1 MKYLIATLTIS
12 AICLSSV
19 VGQQPQQLQ
28 VDLSLEDAIRLS
40 HDNGSQVA
48 QARLQAMIS
57 KGAITTA
64 NGDFDPVFFSSLNY
78 DVNES
83 ASSGD
88 LNGLYD
94 TSLTRRYSAAQGL
107 RSDLRSGGNIEFR
120 INEGKNDDIYNSVG
134 DVTRFSNESNTS
146 MSLSFTQPLLR
157 GAFSM
162 VATANERKASITHD
176 SDLLSIAQASVDGV
190 QAVVDAYWNL
200 SFALADLE
208 VKKQSLLLAENLR
221 DITVAKYDVG
231 AVAKVEVTQ
240 TRADIASRQDAV
252 LIAQNSVDTNHDALR
267 RLISAFDNQDDWQID
282 FNLVSASPP
291 ATAVTDDW
299 NDLWD
304 NALENRGDIQKL
316 QLDVDSAQIDFDVA
330 QSNMSPK
337 LDFSATGSYS
347 AQDQQVDSSLG
358 RLFDRDSPGYTF
370 GFVFE
375 LPISNSLYVGA
386 KIQAKN
392 RLLLAKRILRDQST
406 DLAQQIRQALH
417 DVNYYSER
425 VTVTAHASNMAQ
437 LKLESEQLRLREG
450 ASTNYQVLQFQAD
463 LAVAQSQQ
471 LQTQTEYAKASVKL
485 DTVQGNLPTF

>member
-1 MKYLIATLTIS
+1 VD
-12 AICLSSV
+12 SV
-19 VGQQPQQLQ
+19 Q
-28 VDLSLEDAIRLS
+28 S
-40 HDNGSQVA
+40 
-48 QARLQAMIS
+48 
-57 KGAITTA
+57 
-64 NGDFDPVFFSSLNY
+64 
-78 DVNES
+78 
-83 ASSGD
+83 
-88 LNGLYD
+88 
-94 TSLTRRYSAAQGL
+94 
-107 RSDLRSGGNIEFR
+107 
-120 INEGKNDDIYNSVG
+120 
-134 DVTRFSNESNTS
+134 
-146 MSLSFTQPLLR
+146 
-157 GAFSM
+157 
-162 VATANERKASITHD
+162 
-176 SDLLSIAQASVDGV
+176 
-190 QAVVDAYWNL
+190 VVDAYWNL
-200 SFALADLE
+200 SFSLADLE

-252 LIAQNSVDTNHDALR
+252 LIAQNSVATNHDALR
-267 RLISAFDNQDDWQID
+267 RLISAFDNQEDWQID
-282 FNLVSASPP
+282 FNLVSAAPP
-291 ATAVTDDW
+291 ATAVANDW
-299 NDLWD
+299 KTLWTQ
-304 NALENRGDIQKL
+304 ALENRGDIQRL

-337 LDFSATGSYS
+337 LDFNATGTYS
-347 AQDQQVDSSLG
+347 AQDNQVGSSLDK
-358 RLFDRDSPGYTF
+358 LLDHESPGYTL
-370 GFVFE
+370 GLVFE
-375 LPISNSLYVGA
+375 LPISNNQYVGA

-485 DTVQGNLPTF
+485 DTVQGNVPTF

>member
-1 MKYLIATLTIS
+1 MKYLVATLTIS
-12 AICLSSV
+12 VICLSSA

-40 HDNGSQVA
+40 QENGSQVA
-48 QARLQAMIS
+48 QARLQSMIS
-57 KGAITTA
+57 KGAITSA
-64 NGDFDPVFFSSLNY
+64 DGDFDPVFFSSLNY
-78 DVNES
+78 DFNES
-83 ASSGD
+83 AASGFFS
-88 LNGLYD
+88 NFGN
-94 TSLTRRYSAAQGL
+94 SISRSYSASQGL
-107 RSDLRSGGNIEFR
+107 RSNLRSGGNVEFR
-120 INEGKNDDIYNSVG
+120 INEGYDNESYLDD
-134 DVTRFSNESNTS
+134 TQSNTS

-162 VATANERKASITHD
+162 VATANERKAHIAHD
-176 SDLLSIAQASVDGV
+176 SDLLSVTQASVDGV
-190 QAVVDAYWNL
+190 QSVVDAYWNL

-252 LIAQNSVDTNHDALR
+252 LIAQNSVTTNHDALR

-282 FNLVSASPP
+282 FNLVSEVPP
-291 ATAVTDDW
+291 ATAVVNDW
-299 NDLWD
+299 NTLWD
-304 NALENRGDIQKL
+304 QALENRSDIQKL

-337 LDFSATGSYS
+337 LDFNATGTYS
-347 AQDQQVDSSLG
+347 AQDNQVGSSLD

-370 GFVFE
+370 GLVFE
-375 LPISNSLYVGA
+375 LPISNSQYVGA
-386 KIQAKN
+386 KIQANN

-485 DTVQGNLPTF
+485 DTVQGNVPTF

>member
-1 MKYLIATLTIS
+1 MKYLIATLTMS
-12 AICLSSV
+12 AICLSSA

-28 VDLSLEDAIRLS
+28 VNLSLEDAIRLS
-40 HDNGSQVA
+40 QENGSQVA

-57 KGAITTA
+57 KGAITA
-64 NGDFDPVFFSSLNY
+64 ADGDFDPVFFSSLNY
-78 DVNES
+78 DFNES
-83 ASSGD
+83 AASGFFS
-88 LNGLYD
+88 NFGN
-94 TSLTRRYSAAQGL
+94 SISRSYSASQGL
-107 RSDLRSGGNIEFR
+107 RSNLRSGGNVEFR
-120 INEGKNDDIYNSVG
+120 INEGYDNESFLDD
-134 DVTRFSNESNTS
+134 TQSNTS

-162 VATANERKASITHD
+162 VATANERKAYITHD
-176 SDLLSIAQASVDGV
+176 SDLLSVTQANVDGV
-190 QAVVDAYWNL
+190 QSVVDAYWNL

-252 LIAQNSVDTNHDALR
+252 LIAQNSVATNHDALR

-282 FNLVSASPP
+282 FNLVSEAPP
-291 ATAVTDDW
+291 AIAVADDW
-299 NDLWD
+299 KTLWGQ
-304 NALENRGDIQKL
+304 ALENRGDIQKL

-337 LDFSATGSYS
+337 LDFNATGTYS
-347 AQDQQVDSSLG
+347 AQDNQVGSSLD
-358 RLFDRDSPGYTF
+358 RLLDRNSPGYTF

-375 LPISNSLYVGA
+375 LPISNSQYVGA

-485 DTVQGNLPTF
+485 DTVQGNVPTF

>member
-12 AICLSSV
+12 AICLSGA
-19 VGQQPQQLQ
+19 VGQQPQQLR

-40 HDNGSQVA
+40 QENGSQVA
-48 QARLQAMIS
+48 QARLQSMIS
-57 KGAITTA
+57 KGAITSA
-64 NGDFDPVFFSSLNY
+64 DGDFDPVFFSSLNY
-78 DVNES
+78 DFNES
-83 ASSGD
+83 AASGFFS
-88 LNGLYD
+88 NFGN
-94 TSLTRRYSAAQGL
+94 SISRSYSANQGL
-107 RSDLRSGGNIEFR
+107 RSNLRSGGNVEFR
-120 INEGKNDDIYNSVG
+120 INEGYDNESYLDD
-134 DVTRFSNESNTS
+134 TQSNTS

-162 VATANERKASITHD
+162 VATANERKAYITHD
-176 SDLLSIAQASVDGV
+176 SDLLSVAQAGVDGV
-190 QAVVDAYWNL
+190 QSVVDAYWNL

-252 LIAQNSVDTNHDALR
+252 LIAQNSVATNHDALR

-282 FNLVSASPP
+282 FNLVSEVPP
-291 ATAVTDDW
+291 ATAVVNDW
-299 NDLWD
+299 KTLWD
-304 NALENRGDIQKL
+304 QALENRSDIQKL

-337 LDFSATGSYS
+337 LDFNATGTYS
-347 AQDQQVDSSLG
+347 AQDNQVGSSLD

-370 GFVFE
+370 GLVFE
-375 LPISNSLYVGA
+375 LPISNSQYVGA
-386 KIQAKN
+386 KIQANN

-471 LQTQTEYAKASVKL
+471 LQTQTEYAKALVKL
-485 DTVQGNLPTF
+485 DTVQGNVPTF

>member
-1 MKYLIATLTIS
+1 MKYLVATLTIS
-12 AICLSSV
+12 VICLSSA

-40 HDNGSQVA
+40 QENGSQVA
-48 QARLQAMIS
+48 QARLQSMIS
-57 KGAITTA
+57 KGAITSA
-64 NGDFDPVFFSSLNY
+64 DGDFDPVFFSSLNY
-78 DVNES
+78 DFNES
-83 ASSGD
+83 AASGFFS
-88 LNGLYD
+88 NFGN
-94 TSLTRRYSAAQGL
+94 SISRSYSASQGL
-107 RSDLRSGGNIEFR
+107 RSNLRSGGNVEFR
-120 INEGKNDDIYNSVG
+120 INEGYDNESYLDD
-134 DVTRFSNESNTS
+134 TQSNTS

-162 VATANERKASITHD
+162 VATANERKAHITHD
-176 SDLLSIAQASVDGV
+176 SDLLSITQASVDGV
-190 QAVVDAYWNL
+190 QSVVDAYWNL

-252 LIAQNSVDTNHDALR
+252 LIAQNSVTTNHDALR

-282 FNLVSASPP
+282 FNLVSEVPP
-291 ATAVTDDW
+291 ATAVVNDW
-299 NDLWD
+299 NTLWD
-304 NALENRGDIQKL
+304 QALENRSDIQKL

-337 LDFSATGSYS
+337 LDFNATGTYS
-347 AQDQQVDSSLG
+347 AQDNQVGSSLD
-358 RLFDRDSPGYTF
+358 RLLDRDSPGYTF
-370 GFVFE
+370 GLVFE
-375 LPISNSLYVGA
+375 LPISNSQYVGA
-386 KIQAKN
+386 KIQANN

-485 DTVQGNLPTF
+485 DTVQGNVPTF

>member
-12 AICLSSV
+12 AICLSGA

-40 HDNGSQVA
+40 QENGSQVA
-48 QARLQAMIS
+48 QARLQSMIS
-57 KGAITTA
+57 KGAITSA
-64 NGDFDPVFFSSLNY
+64 DGDFDPVFFSSLNY
-78 DVNES
+78 DFNES
-83 ASSGD
+83 AASGFFS
-88 LNGLYD
+88 NFGN
-94 TSLTRRYSAAQGL
+94 SISRSYSANQGL
-107 RSDLRSGGNIEFR
+107 RSNLRSGGNVEFR
-120 INEGKNDDIYNSVG
+120 INEGYDNESYLDD
-134 DVTRFSNESNTS
+134 TQSNTS

-162 VATANERKASITHD
+162 VATANERKAYITHD
-176 SDLLSIAQASVDGV
+176 SDLLSVAQAGVDGV
-190 QAVVDAYWNL
+190 QSVVDAYWNL

-252 LIAQNSVDTNHDALR
+252 LIAQNSVTTNHDALR

-282 FNLVSASPP
+282 FNLVSEVPP
-291 ATAVTDDW
+291 ATAVVNDW
-299 NDLWD
+299 NTLWGQ
-304 NALENRGDIQKL
+304 ALENRSDIQKL

-337 LDFSATGSYS
+337 LDFNATGTYS
-347 AQDQQVDSSLG
+347 AQDNQVGSSLD

-370 GFVFE
+370 GLVFE
-375 LPISNSLYVGA
+375 LPISNSQYVGA
-386 KIQAKN
+386 KIQANN

-485 DTVQGNLPTF
+485 DTVQGNVPTF

>member
-19 VGQQPQQLQ
+19 LGQRPQQLH

-40 HDNGSQVA
+40 QDNGSQVA
-48 QARLQAMIS
+48 QASLQAMIS
-57 KGAITTA
+57 KGAITSA
-64 NGDFDPVFFSSLNY
+64 DGDFDPVLFSSLNY
-78 DVNES
+78 DFNES
-83 ASSGD
+83 ASSGFFSSY
-88 LNGLYD
+88 GD
-94 TSLTRRYSAAQGL
+94 TTSRSYSATQGI
-107 RSDLRSGGNIEFR
+107 RSNLRSGGNLELR
-120 INEGKNDDIYNSVG
+120 LNEGYDSESFLTD
-134 DVTRFSNESNTS
+134 TQSNTS

-162 VATANERKASITHD
+162 VATANERKAYIAHD
-176 SDLLSIAQASVDGV
+176 SDLLSLTQVGVDSV
-190 QAVVDAYWNL
+190 QSVVDAYWNL
-200 SFALADLE
+200 SFARADLE
-208 VKKQSLLLAENLR
+208 VKKQSLVLAENLR
-221 DITVAKYDVG
+221 DITIAKYDVG

-267 RLISAFDNQDDWQID
+267 RLISTFDNQDDWQIN

-291 ATAVTDDW
+291 ATAVTNDW
-299 NDLWD
+299 QDLWN

-316 QLDVDSAQIDFDVA
+316 QLDVDSAQIDFEVA

-337 LDFSATGSYS
+337 LDFIATGTYS
-347 AQDQQVDSSLG
+347 AQDHQVGSSLD
-358 RLFDRDSPGYTF
+358 RLLDHDYPGYTL

-375 LPISNSLYVGA
+375 LPISNSSYVGA

-392 RLLLAKRILRDQST
+392 RLLLAKRILRDQGA
-406 DLAQQIRQALH
+406 DLAQQVRQALH
-417 DVNYYSER
+417 NVNYYSER
-425 VTVTAHASNMAQ
+425 VAVTAHASNMAQ

-485 DTVQGNLPTF
+485 DTVQGNVPTF

>member
-19 VGQQPQQLQ
+19 AGQQPQQLQ

-40 HDNGSQVA
+40 QDNGSQVA
-48 QARLQAMIS
+48 QASLQAMIS
-57 KGAITTA
+57 KGAITA
-64 NGDFDPVFFSSLNY
+64 ADGDFDPVFFSSLNY
-78 DVNES
+78 DFNES
-83 ASSGD
+83 ASSG
-88 LNGLYD
+88 LFTPYGIT
-94 TSLTRRYSAAQGL
+94 TSRSYSAAQGL
-107 RSDLRSGGNIEFR
+107 RSNLRSGGNIEFR
-120 INEGKNDDIYNSVG
+120 INEGYDNASYLDD
-134 DVTRFSNESNTS
+134 TQSNTS

-162 VATANERKASITHD
+162 VATANERKAYITHG
-176 SDLLSIAQASVDGV
+176 SDLLSITQASVDSV

-208 VKKQSLLLAENLR
+208 VKKQSLVLAENLR
-221 DITVAKYDVG
+221 DITISKYDVG
-231 AVAKVEVTQ
+231 AVAEVEVTQ

-252 LIAQNSVDTNHDALR
+252 LIAQNSVDTNHDTLR

-291 ATAVTDDW
+291 ATAVDNDW
-299 NDLWD
+299 KDLWN

-337 LDFSATGSYS
+337 LDFSATGTYS
-347 AQDQQVDSSLG
+347 AQDYQVGSSLD
-358 RLFDRDSPGYTF
+358 RLLDHESPGYTL

-406 DLAQQIRQALH
+406 DLAQQVRQALH
-417 DVNYYSER
+417 NVNYYSER

-471 LQTQTEYAKASVKL
+471 LQTQTEYAKAAVKL
-485 DTVQGNLPTF
+485 DTVQGNVPTF

>member
-40 HDNGSQVA
+40 QDNGSQVA

-57 KGAITTA
+57 KGAITSA
-64 NGDFDPVFFSSLNY
+64 DGDFDPVFFSSLNY
-78 DVNES
+78 NVNES
-83 ASSGD
+83 AAPPDFAGIFDS
-88 LNGLYD
+88 
-94 TSLTRRYSAAQGL
+94 SLTRRYSAAQGL
-107 RSDLRSGGNIEFR
+107 RSDLRSGGNIELR
-120 INEGKNDDIYNSVG
+120 ITEGSNDDRFNTRG
-134 DVTRFSNESNTS
+134 VTDLVNEANTS
-146 MSLSFTQPLLR
+146 ISLSFTQPLLR

-162 VATANERKASITHD
+162 VATANERKAYITHD

-282 FNLVSASPP
+282 FNLVSAAPS

-299 NDLWD
+299 KDLWD

-347 AQDQQVDSSLG
+347 AQDKQVDSSLG

>member
-12 AICLSSV
+12 AICLSSA

-40 HDNGSQVA
+40 QENGSQVA
-48 QARLQAMIS
+48 QARLQSMIS
-57 KGAITTA
+57 KGAITSA
-64 NGDFDPVFFSSLNY
+64 DGDFDPVFFSSLNY
-78 DVNES
+78 DFNES
-83 ASSGD
+83 ASSGFFSD
-88 LNGLYD
+88 FYGN
-94 TSLTRRYSAAQGL
+94 TISRSYSASQGL
-107 RSDLRSGGNIEFR
+107 RSNLRSGANVEFR
-120 INEGKNDDIYNSVG
+120 INEGYDNESYLDD
-134 DVTRFSNESNTS
+134 TQSNTS

-162 VATANERKASITHD
+162 VATANERKAHITHD
-176 SDLLSIAQASVDGV
+176 SDLLSITQASMDGV
-190 QAVVDAYWNL
+190 QSVVDAYWNL

-252 LIAQNSVDTNHDALR
+252 LIAQNSVTTNHDALR

-282 FNLVSASPP
+282 FNLVSEVPP
-291 ATAVTDDW
+291 ATAVVNDW
-299 NDLWD
+299 KTLWGQ
-304 NALENRGDIQKL
+304 ALENRSDIQKL
-316 QLDVDSAQIDFDVA
+316 QLDVDSAQINFDVA

-337 LDFSATGSYS
+337 LDFNATGTYS
-347 AQDQQVDSSLG
+347 AQDNQVGSSLD
-358 RLFDRDSPGYTF
+358 RLLDRDFPGYTF
-370 GFVFE
+370 GLVFE
-375 LPISNSLYVGA
+375 LPISNSQYVGA
-386 KIQAKN
+386 KIQANN

-485 DTVQGNLPTF
+485 DTVQGNVPTF

>member
-12 AICLSSV
+12 VICLSSA

-40 HDNGSQVA
+40 QENGSQVA
-48 QARLQAMIS
+48 QARLQSMIS
-57 KGAITTA
+57 KGAITSA
-64 NGDFDPVFFSSLNY
+64 DGDFDPVFFSSLNY
-78 DVNES
+78 DFNES
-83 ASSGD
+83 AASGFFS
-88 LNGLYD
+88 NFGN
-94 TSLTRRYSAAQGL
+94 SISRSYSASQGL
-107 RSDLRSGGNIEFR
+107 RSNLRSGGNVEFR
-120 INEGKNDDIYNSVG
+120 INEGYDNESYLDD
-134 DVTRFSNESNTS
+134 TQSNTS

-162 VATANERKASITHD
+162 VATANERKAHITHD
-176 SDLLSIAQASVDGV
+176 SDLLSVTQASVDGV
-190 QAVVDAYWNL
+190 QSVVDAYWNL

-252 LIAQNSVDTNHDALR
+252 LIAQNSVTTNHDALR

-282 FNLVSASPP
+282 FNLVSEVPP
-291 ATAVTDDW
+291 ATAVVNDW
-299 NDLWD
+299 KTLWGQ
-304 NALENRGDIQKL
+304 ALENRSDIQKL

-337 LDFSATGSYS
+337 LDFNATGAYS
-347 AQDQQVDSSLG
+347 AQDNQVGSSLD

-370 GFVFE
+370 GLVFE
-375 LPISNSLYVGA
+375 LPISNSQYVGA
-386 KIQAKN
+386 KIQANN

-485 DTVQGNLPTF
+485 DTVQGNVPTF

>member
-12 AICLSSV
+12 AICLSGA

-40 HDNGSQVA
+40 QENGSQVA
-48 QARLQAMIS
+48 QARLQSMIS
-57 KGAITTA
+57 KGAITSA
-64 NGDFDPVFFSSLNY
+64 DGDFDPVFFSSLNY
-78 DVNES
+78 DFNES
-83 ASSGD
+83 AASGFFS
-88 LNGLYD
+88 NFGN
-94 TSLTRRYSAAQGL
+94 SISRSYSANQGL
-107 RSDLRSGGNIEFR
+107 RSNLRSGGNVEFR
-120 INEGKNDDIYNSVG
+120 INEGYDNESYLDD
-134 DVTRFSNESNTS
+134 TQSNTS

-162 VATANERKASITHD
+162 VATANERKAYITHD
-176 SDLLSIAQASVDGV
+176 SDLLSVAQAGVDGV
-190 QAVVDAYWNL
+190 QSVVDAYWNL

-252 LIAQNSVDTNHDALR
+252 LIAQNSVTTNHDALR

-282 FNLVSASPP
+282 FNLVSEVPP
-291 ATAVTDDW
+291 ATAVVNDW
-299 NDLWD
+299 KTLWD
-304 NALENRGDIQKL
+304 QALENRSDIQKL

-337 LDFSATGSYS
+337 LDFNATGTYS
-347 AQDQQVDSSLG
+347 AQDNQVGSSLD

-370 GFVFE
+370 GLVFE
-375 LPISNSLYVGA
+375 LPISNSQYVGA
-386 KIQAKN
+386 KIQANN

-471 LQTQTEYAKASVKL
+471 LQTQTEYAKALVKL
-485 DTVQGNLPTF
+485 DTVQGNVPTF

>member
-1 MKYLIATLTIS
+1 MKYLVATLTIS
-12 AICLSSV
+12 VICLSSA

-40 HDNGSQVA
+40 QENGSQVA
-48 QARLQAMIS
+48 QARLQSMIS
-57 KGAITTA
+57 KGAITSA
-64 NGDFDPVFFSSLNY
+64 DGDFDPVFFSSLNY
-78 DVNES
+78 DFNES
-83 ASSGD
+83 AASGFFS
-88 LNGLYD
+88 NFGN
-94 TSLTRRYSAAQGL
+94 SISRSYSASQGL
-107 RSDLRSGGNIEFR
+107 RSNLRSGGNVEFR
-120 INEGKNDDIYNSVG
+120 INEGYDNESYLDD
-134 DVTRFSNESNTS
+134 TQSNTS

-162 VATANERKASITHD
+162 VATANERKAYITHD
-176 SDLLSIAQASVDGV
+176 SDLLSVTQASVDGV
-190 QAVVDAYWNL
+190 QSVVDAYWNL

-252 LIAQNSVDTNHDALR
+252 LIAQNSVTTNHDALR

-282 FNLVSASPP
+282 FNLVSEVPP
-291 ATAVTDDW
+291 ATAVVNDW
-299 NDLWD
+299 NTLWD
-304 NALENRGDIQKL
+304 QALENRSDIQKL

-337 LDFSATGSYS
+337 LDFNATGTYS
-347 AQDQQVDSSLG
+347 AQDNQVGSSLD

-370 GFVFE
+370 GLVFE
-375 LPISNSLYVGA
+375 LPISNSQYVGA
-386 KIQAKN
+386 KIQANN

-485 DTVQGNLPTF
+485 DTVQGNVPTF

>member
-1 MKYLIATLTIS
+1 MKYLVATLTIS
-12 AICLSSV
+12 VIYLSSA

-40 HDNGSQVA
+40 QENGSQVA
-48 QARLQAMIS
+48 QARLQSMIS
-57 KGAITTA
+57 KGAITSA
-64 NGDFDPVFFSSLNY
+64 DGDFDPVFFSSLNY
-78 DVNES
+78 DFNES
-83 ASSGD
+83 AASGFFS
-88 LNGLYD
+88 NFGN
-94 TSLTRRYSAAQGL
+94 SISRSYSANQGL
-107 RSDLRSGGNIEFR
+107 RSNLRSGGNVEFR
-120 INEGKNDDIYNSVG
+120 INEGYDNESYLDD
-134 DVTRFSNESNTS
+134 TQSNTS

-162 VATANERKASITHD
+162 VATANERKAHITHD
-176 SDLLSIAQASVDGV
+176 SDLLSVTQASVDGV
-190 QAVVDAYWNL
+190 QSVVDAYWNL

-252 LIAQNSVDTNHDALR
+252 LIAQNSVTTNHDALR

-282 FNLVSASPP
+282 FNLVSEVPP
-291 ATAVTDDW
+291 ATAVVNDW
-299 NDLWD
+299 KTLWD
-304 NALENRGDIQKL
+304 QALENRSDIQKL

-337 LDFSATGSYS
+337 LDFNATGTYS
-347 AQDQQVDSSLG
+347 AQDNQVGSSLD

-370 GFVFE
+370 GLVFE
-375 LPISNSLYVGA
+375 LPISNSQYVGA
-386 KIQAKN
+386 KIQANN

-425 VTVTAHASNMAQ
+425 VTVTAHASYMAQ

-471 LQTQTEYAKASVKL
+471 LQTQTEYAKALVKL
-485 DTVQGNLPTF
+485 DTVQGNVPTF

>member
-12 AICLSSV
+12 AICLSGA

-40 HDNGSQVA
+40 QENGSQVA
-48 QARLQAMIS
+48 QARLQSMIS
-57 KGAITTA
+57 KGAITSA
-64 NGDFDPVFFSSLNY
+64 DGDFDPVFFSSLNY
-78 DVNES
+78 DFNES
-83 ASSGD
+83 AASGFFS
-88 LNGLYD
+88 NFGN
-94 TSLTRRYSAAQGL
+94 SISRSYSANQGL
-107 RSDLRSGGNIEFR
+107 RSNLRSGGNVEFR
-120 INEGKNDDIYNSVG
+120 INEGYDNESYLDD
-134 DVTRFSNESNTS
+134 TQSNTS

-162 VATANERKASITHD
+162 VATANERKAYITHD
-176 SDLLSIAQASVDGV
+176 SDLLSVAQAGVDGV
-190 QAVVDAYWNL
+190 QSVVDAYWNL

-252 LIAQNSVDTNHDALR
+252 LIAQNSVTTNHDALR

-282 FNLVSASPP
+282 FNLVSEVPP
-291 ATAVTDDW
+291 ATAVVNDW
-299 NDLWD
+299 KTLWD
-304 NALENRGDIQKL
+304 QALENRSDIQKL

-337 LDFSATGSYS
+337 LDFNATGTYS
-347 AQDQQVDSSLG
+347 AQNNQVGSSLD

-370 GFVFE
+370 GLVFE
-375 LPISNSLYVGA
+375 LPISNSQYVGA
-386 KIQAKN
+386 KIQANN

-471 LQTQTEYAKASVKL
+471 LQTQTEYAKALVKL
-485 DTVQGNLPTF
+485 DTVQGNVPTF

>member
-1 MKYLIATLTIS
+1 MKYLTATLTIS

-40 HDNGSQVA
+40 QDNGSQVA

-57 KGAITTA
+57 KGAITA
-64 NGDFDPVFFSSLNY
+64 ADGDFDPVFFSSLSH
-78 DVNES
+78 DVNQS
-83 ASSGD
+83 ASSAYERQQGIES
-88 LNGLYD
+88 
-94 TSLTRRYSAAQGL
+94 SLFRRYSAAQGL
-107 RSDLRSGGNIEFR
+107 RFNLRSGGNLEFR
-120 INEGKNDDIYNSVG
+120 INEGYDDYSFDG
-134 DVTRFSNESNTS
+134 EPLDPTS
-146 MSLSFTQPLLR
+146 DTSASFSFTQPLLR
-157 GAFSM
+157 GAFSL
-162 VATANERKASITHD
+162 VATANERKAYIAHD
-176 SDLLSIAQASVDGV
+176 SDLLSITQSRIDSV
-190 QAVVDAYWNL
+190 QTVVDAYWNL

-208 VKKQSLLLAENLR
+208 VKKQSLVLAENLR
-221 DITVAKYDVG
+221 DITIAKYDVG

-282 FNLVSASPP
+282 FNLISASPP
-291 ATAVTDDW
+291 AAAVANDW
-299 NDLWD
+299 KDLWN

-330 QSNMSPK
+330 QSDMSPK
-337 LDFSATGSYS
+337 LDFSATGTYS
-347 AQDQQVDSSLG
+347 AQDDQVKSSLG
-358 RLFDRDSPGYTF
+358 ELLNHESPGYTF

-406 DLAQQIRQALH
+406 DLAQQVRQALH
-417 DVNYYSER
+417 NVNYYSER
-425 VTVTAHASNMAQ
+425 VTVTAHASKMAQ

-485 DTVQGNLPTF
+485 DTVQGNIPTF

>member
-1 MKYLIATLTIS
+1 MKYLTATLTIS

-48 QARLQAMIS
+48 QASLQAMIS
-57 KGAITTA
+57 KGAITA
-64 NGDFDPVFFSSLNY
+64 AGGDFDPVFFSSLSY
-78 DVNES
+78 DLNES
-83 ASSGD
+83 AASGFFTEYG
-88 LNGLYD
+88 N
-94 TSLTRRYSAAQGL
+94 SISRSYSAAQGI
-107 RSDLRSGGNIEFR
+107 RSNLRSGGNIEFR
-120 INEGKNDDIYNSVG
+120 LNEGYDNESFLDD
-134 DVTRFSNESNTS
+134 TQSNTS

-157 GAFSM
+157 GAFSL
-162 VATANERKASITHD
+162 VATANERKAYIAHD
-176 SDLLSIAQASVDGV
+176 SDLLSITQASIDSV
-190 QAVVDAYWNL
+190 QTVVDAYWNL

-208 VKKQSLLLAENLR
+208 VKKQSLVLAENLR
-221 DITVAKYDVG
+221 DITIAKYDVG

-252 LIAQNSVDTNHDALR
+252 LIAQNSVDANHDALR

-282 FNLVSASPP
+282 FNLISASPP
-291 ATAVTDDW
+291 AAAVANDW
-299 NDLWD
+299 KDLWN

-330 QSNMSPK
+330 QSDMNPK
-337 LDFSATGSYS
+337 LDFSATGTYS
-347 AQDQQVDSSLG
+347 AQDYQVGSSLD
-358 RLFDRDSPGYTF
+358 RLLDYESPGYTL

-375 LPISNSLYVGA
+375 LPMSNSLYVGA

-406 DLAQQIRQALH
+406 DLAQQVRQALH
-417 DVNYYSER
+417 NVNYYSER

-471 LQTQTEYAKASVKL
+471 LQTQTEYAKAAVKL
-485 DTVQGNLPTF
+485 DTVQGNIPTF

>member
-1 MKYLIATLTIS
+1 MKYFVATLTIS
-12 AICLSSV
+12 AICLSSAV
-19 VGQQPQQLQ
+19 AQQPQQLQ

-40 HDNGSQVA
+40 QENGSQVA
-48 QARLQAMIS
+48 QARLQSMIS
-57 KGAITTA
+57 KGAITSA
-64 NGDFDPVFFSSLNY
+64 DGDFDPVFFSSLNY
-78 DVNES
+78 DFNES
-83 ASSGD
+83 AASGFFSD
-88 LNGLYD
+88 FGN
-94 TSLTRRYSAAQGL
+94 SISRSYSASQGL
-107 RSDLRSGGNIEFR
+107 RSNLRSGGNVEFR
-120 INEGKNDDIYNSVG
+120 INEGYDNESYLDD
-134 DVTRFSNESNTS
+134 TQSNTS

-162 VATANERKASITHD
+162 VATANERKAHITHD
-176 SDLLSIAQASVDGV
+176 SDLLSVTQASVDGV
-190 QAVVDAYWNL
+190 QSVVDAYWNL

-252 LIAQNSVDTNHDALR
+252 LIAQNSVTTNHDALR

-282 FNLVSASPP
+282 FNLVSEVPP
-291 ATAVTDDW
+291 ATAVVNDW
-299 NDLWD
+299 KTLWGQ
-304 NALENRGDIQKL
+304 ALENRSDIQKL

-337 LDFSATGSYS
+337 LDFNATGTYS
-347 AQDQQVDSSLG
+347 AQDNQVGSSLD

-370 GFVFE
+370 GLVFE
-375 LPISNSLYVGA
+375 LPISNSQYVGA
-386 KIQAKN
+386 KIQANN

-485 DTVQGNLPTF
+485 DTVQGNVPTF

>member
-1 MKYLIATLTIS
+1 
-12 AICLSSV
+12 
-19 VGQQPQQLQ
+19 
-28 VDLSLEDAIRLS
+28 
-40 HDNGSQVA
+40 
-48 QARLQAMIS
+48 
-57 KGAITTA
+57 
-64 NGDFDPVFFSSLNY
+64 
-78 DVNES
+78 
-83 ASSGD
+83 
-88 LNGLYD
+88 
-94 TSLTRRYSAAQGL
+94 
-107 RSDLRSGGNIEFR
+107 
-120 INEGKNDDIYNSVG
+120 
-134 DVTRFSNESNTS
+134 
-146 MSLSFTQPLLR
+146 
-157 GAFSM
+157 M
-162 VATANERKASITHD
+162 VATANERKAHIAHD
-176 SDLLSIAQASVDGV
+176 SDLLSVTQASVDGV
-190 QAVVDAYWNL
+190 QSVVDAYWNL

-252 LIAQNSVDTNHDALR
+252 LIAQNSVTTNHDALR

-282 FNLVSASPP
+282 FNLVSEVPP
-291 ATAVTDDW
+291 ATAVVNDW
-299 NDLWD
+299 NTLWD
-304 NALENRGDIQKL
+304 QALENRSDIQKL

-337 LDFSATGSYS
+337 LDFNATGTYS
-347 AQDQQVDSSLG
+347 AQDNQVGSSLD

-375 LPISNSLYVGA
+375 LPISNSQYVGA

-485 DTVQGNLPTF
+485 DTVQGNVPTF

>member
-1 MKYLIATLTIS
+1 MKYLVATLTIS
-12 AICLSSV
+12 VICLSSA

-40 HDNGSQVA
+40 QENGSQVA
-48 QARLQAMIS
+48 QARLQSMIS
-57 KGAITTA
+57 KGAITSA
-64 NGDFDPVFFSSLNY
+64 DGDFDPVFFSSLNY
-78 DVNES
+78 DFNES
-83 ASSGD
+83 AASGFFS
-88 LNGLYD
+88 NFGN
-94 TSLTRRYSAAQGL
+94 SISRSYSASQGL
-107 RSDLRSGGNIEFR
+107 RSNLRSGGNVEFR
-120 INEGKNDDIYNSVG
+120 INEGYDNESYLDD
-134 DVTRFSNESNTS
+134 TQSNTS

-162 VATANERKASITHD
+162 VATANERKAYITHD
-176 SDLLSIAQASVDGV
+176 SDLLSVTQASVDGV
-190 QAVVDAYWNL
+190 QSVVDAYWNL

-252 LIAQNSVDTNHDALR
+252 LIAQNSVTTNHDALR

-282 FNLVSASPP
+282 FNLVSEVPP
-291 ATAVTDDW
+291 ATAVVNDW
-299 NDLWD
+299 NTLWD
-304 NALENRGDIQKL
+304 QALENRSDIQKL

-337 LDFSATGSYS
+337 LDFNATGTYS
-347 AQDQQVDSSLG
+347 AQDNQVGSSLD

-370 GFVFE
+370 GLVFE
-375 LPISNSLYVGA
+375 LPISNSQYVGA
-386 KIQAKN
+386 KIQANN

-485 DTVQGNLPTF
+485 NTVQGNVPTF

>member
-12 AICLSSV
+12 AICLSGA

-40 HDNGSQVA
+40 QENGSQVA
-48 QARLQAMIS
+48 QARLQSMIS
-57 KGAITTA
+57 KGAITSA
-64 NGDFDPVFFSSLNY
+64 DGDFDPVFFSSLNY
-78 DVNES
+78 DFNES
-83 ASSGD
+83 AASGFFS
-88 LNGLYD
+88 NFGN
-94 TSLTRRYSAAQGL
+94 SISRSYSANQGL
-107 RSDLRSGGNIEFR
+107 RSNLRSGGNVEFR
-120 INEGKNDDIYNSVG
+120 INEGYDNESYLDD
-134 DVTRFSNESNTS
+134 TQSNTS

-162 VATANERKASITHD
+162 VATANERKAYITHD
-176 SDLLSIAQASVDGV
+176 SDLLSVAQAGVDGV
-190 QAVVDAYWNL
+190 QSVVDAYWNL

-252 LIAQNSVDTNHDALR
+252 LIAQNSVTTNHDALR

-282 FNLVSASPP
+282 FNLVSEVPP
-291 ATAVTDDW
+291 ATAVVNDW
-299 NDLWD
+299 NTLWGQ
-304 NALENRGDIQKL
+304 ALENRSDIQKL

-337 LDFSATGSYS
+337 LDFNATGTYS
-347 AQDQQVDSSLG
+347 AQDNQVGSSLD

-370 GFVFE
+370 GLVFE
-375 LPISNSLYVGA
+375 LPISNSQYVGA
-386 KIQAKN
+386 KIQANN

-471 LQTQTEYAKASVKL
+471 LQTQTEYAKALVKL
-485 DTVQGNLPTF
+485 DTVQGNVPTF

>member
-1 MKYLIATLTIS
+1 M
-12 AICLSSV
+12 
-19 VGQQPQQLQ
+19 
-28 VDLSLEDAIRLS
+28 RLS
-40 HDNGSQVA
+40 QENGSQVA
-48 QARLQAMIS
+48 QARLQSMIS
-57 KGAITTA
+57 KGAITSA
-64 NGDFDPVFFSSLNY
+64 DGDFDPVFFSSLNY
-78 DVNES
+78 DFNES
-83 ASSGD
+83 AASGFFS
-88 LNGLYD
+88 NFGN
-94 TSLTRRYSAAQGL
+94 SISRSYSANQGL
-107 RSDLRSGGNIEFR
+107 RSNLRSGGNVEFR
-120 INEGKNDDIYNSVG
+120 INEGYDNESYLDD
-134 DVTRFSNESNTS
+134 TQSNTS

-162 VATANERKASITHD
+162 VATANERKAHITHD
-176 SDLLSIAQASVDGV
+176 SDLLSVTQASVDGV
-190 QAVVDAYWNL
+190 QSVVDAYWNL

-252 LIAQNSVDTNHDALR
+252 LIAQNSVATNHDALR

-282 FNLVSASPP
+282 FNLVSEVPP
-291 ATAVTDDW
+291 ATAVVNDW
-299 NDLWD
+299 KTLWD
-304 NALENRGDIQKL
+304 QALENRSDIQKL

-337 LDFSATGSYS
+337 LDFNATGTYS
-347 AQDQQVDSSLG
+347 AQDNQVGSSLD

-370 GFVFE
+370 GLVFE
-375 LPISNSLYVGA
+375 LPISNSQYVGA
-386 KIQAKN
+386 KIQANN

-471 LQTQTEYAKASVKL
+471 LQTQTEYAKALVKL
-485 DTVQGNLPTF
+485 DTVQGNVPTF

>member
-12 AICLSSV
+12 AICLSSA
-19 VGQQPQQLQ
+19 VGQRPQQLQ

-40 HDNGSQVA
+40 QDHGSQVA
-48 QARLQAMIS
+48 QARLQSMIS
-57 KGAITTA
+57 KGAITSA
-64 NGDFDPVFFSSLNY
+64 DGDFDPVFFSSLNY
-78 DVNES
+78 DFNES
-83 ASSGD
+83 AASGFFS
-88 LNGLYD
+88 NFGN
-94 TSLTRRYSAAQGL
+94 SISRSYSASQGL
-107 RSDLRSGGNIEFR
+107 RSDLRSGGNVEFR
-120 INEGKNDDIYNSVG
+120 INEGYDNESFLDD
-134 DVTRFSNESNTS
+134 TQSNTS

-162 VATANERKASITHD
+162 VATANERKAYITHD
-176 SDLLSIAQASVDGV
+176 SDLLSVTQANVDGV

-252 LIAQNSVDTNHDALR
+252 LIAQNSVTTNHDALR

-282 FNLVSASPP
+282 FNLVSEAPP
-291 ATAVTDDW
+291 ATAVANDW
-299 NDLWD
+299 KTLWD
-304 NALENRGDIQKL
+304 QALENRGDIQKL

-337 LDFSATGSYS
+337 LDFNATGTYS
-347 AQDQQVDSSLG
+347 AQDNQVGSSLD
-358 RLFDRDSPGYTF
+358 RLLDRESPGYTF
-370 GFVFE
+370 GLVFE
-375 LPISNSLYVGA
+375 LPISNSQYVGA

-485 DTVQGNLPTF
+485 DTVQGNVPTF